1 MGQGHAQALYCLGV
15 LTMNGEAGLTKDHKK
30 AADLLQEAADK
41 GSEKA
46 ADVLKECKMHME
58 LEETTRQ
65 HCTEVEQAFD
75 EEGKK
80 ISPEDFHNLTR
91 AIMEIDFAGDTSLL
105 LTTPRTP

>member
-1 MGQGHAQALYCLGV
+1 
-15 LTMNGEAGLTKDHKK
+15 
-30 AADLLQEAADK
+30 
-41 GSEKA
+41 
-46 ADVLKECKMHME
+46 LKECKMHME